1 MAKHY
6 MRWYQGEAPFEIP
19 KCDDKYT
26 FTCPKSKRT
35 AAEYNRGHFTHT
47 AIIAPNGTDGQYLE
61 RTLDSEVFGEAK
73 VGDYLWLVLV
83 PPMHHISD
91 VFAYND
97 TLLSLANSSFS
108 TFGGISLSVV
118 TAQFKEKDKNG
129 DCKMAGG
136 EVNHGTLVFPDTKD
150 AKKQFLRAGVDITND
165 PETWTGVGFKI
176 DALPNKRTI
185 ADIMGKIAVGAHTL
199 DYQSQDFQ

>member
-1 MAKHY
+1 MAHY

-19 KCDDKYT
+19 KCDDKFP

-47 AIIAPNGTDGQYLE
+47 AVIVPNSTDGQYIE
-61 RTLDSEVFGEAK
+61 PTLDSEVFADAK
-73 VGDYLWLVLV
+73 VGDYIWLVLV

-97 TLLSLANSSFS
+97 TLLSLPGSSFT
-108 TFGGISLSVV
+108 TFGGISLSLV
-118 TAQFKEKDKNG
+118 TAEFKEKDADGN
-129 DCKMAGG
+129 CQMQGG
-136 EVNHGTLVFPDTKD
+136 ETNHGTLAFPEGKNP
-150 AKKQFLRAGVDITND
+150 KKQFLRAGVDITTD
-165 PETWTGVGFKI
+165 TETYIGIGFKVE
-176 DALPNKRTI
+176 ALPAKRTI
-185 ADIMGKIAVGAHTL
+185 ADIMGKIAIGGHTV

>member
-1 MAKHY
+1 MAHY

-19 KCDDKYT
+19 KCDDKFP

-47 AIIAPNGTDGQYLE
+47 AVIVPNSTDGQYIE
-61 RTLDSEVFGEAK
+61 PTLDSEVFADAK
-73 VGDYLWLVLV
+73 VGDYIWLVLV

-97 TLLSLANSSFS
+97 TLLSLAGSSFT
-108 TFGGISLSVV
+108 TFGGISLSLV
-118 TAQFKEKDKNG
+118 TAEFKEKDADGN
-129 DCKMAGG
+129 CQMQGG
-136 EVNHGTLVFPDTKD
+136 ETNHGTLVFPEGENP
-150 AKKQFLRAGVDITND
+150 KKQFLRKGVDITTD
-165 PETWTGVGFKI
+165 TETYIGVGFKVE
-176 DALPNKRTI
+176 ALPAKSTI
-185 ADIMGKIAVGAHTL
+185 ADIMGKIAIGAHTV